1 VRVATVFAGVP
12 NPWQAGGPLTHWATI
27 GALLD
32 AGHEVVFVSLPWDDP
47 RGDERVA
54 ALRERGAEVVVV
66 PRRPEA
72 REEAGRWS
80 ARLGYARALAW
91 PPDETL
97 FPSLAYAAP
106 LARALA
112 EVRPDAVLA
121 HGTPA
126 VTAASTLPYPKLAL
140 MSDPPG
146 LSRRLRTRYEPTH
159 PWRLGR
165 DELLYRLGAASYALR
180 ADRRVLELLRR
191 YDSVGE
197 FAAHHAAWASR
208 HGVRAW
214 WAQSPIADGAGPDWR
229 ARREAAPPNPR
240 PRLLMIGH
248 LRGISTISGLHV
260 LVRHV
265 LPRLDEELGPD
276 GFELHL
282 VGAHEPPRSLRAAL
296 DHPAIR
302 LRGHVEPPDEEFLR
316 ADVLLVP
323 TPVETGP
330 RVRILTGLAY
340 GCCVVAHSANRLGI
354 PMLAHGRDVLLAPSE
369 RLAEQ
374 TLRALRDP
382 ALRERLGAA
391 GRRLYESRFTPE
403 QAGARIVAALEGLA
417 WEAPARTRQPLP
429 A

>member
-1 VRVATVFAGVP
+1 MRVATVFAGVP
-12 NPWQAGGPLTHWATI
+12 NPWQGGGPLTHWATI

-32 AGHEVVFVSLPWDDP
+32 AGHEVLFVSLPWEDDP
-47 RGDERVA
+47 RAEERLA
-54 ALRERGAEVVVV
+54 ALRALGAETAAVAPVSDGST
-66 PRRPEA
+66 PE
-72 REEAGRWS
+72 GRWRR
-80 ARLGYARALAW
+80 RLAYGRSVAW
-91 PPDETL
+91 PDDETL
-97 FPSLAYAAP
+97 FPTLAYAEP
-106 LARALA
+106 LARVLA
-112 EVRPDAVLA
+112 EARPDAVLA

-126 VTAASTLPYPKLAL
+126 VTAAHAAPFPKLAL

-159 PWRLGR
+159 PWRPGR
-165 DELLYRLGAASYALR
+165 DELVYRLGAASYALR
-180 ADRRVLELLRR
+180 AERRILELLRG

-197 FAAHHAAWASR
+197 FAAHHAEWAR
-208 HGVRAW
+208 RRGVRAW
-214 WAQSPIADGAGPDWR
+214 YAQSPIPDAAGSEWR
-229 ARREAAPPNPR
+229 ERRAAAEPNPR

-265 LPRLDEELGPD
+265 LPRLTDELGRD

-282 VGAHEPPRSLRAAL
+282 VGDYEPPRSLRTAL

-302 LRGHVEPPDEEFLR
+302 LRGHVEPPDDEFLR

-323 TPVETGP
+323 TPVATGP
-330 RVRILTGLAY
+330 RVRILTGLSF

-354 PMLAHGRDVLLAPSE
+354 PMLSHGRNVLLAPSE

-382 ALRERLGAA
+382 PLRERLGAE

-403 QAGARIVAALEGLA
+403 RAGRRIVAALEGL
-417 WEAPARTRQPLP
+417 
-429 A
+429 